1 MQAKLEMTKK
11 KSSPAAMLDA
21 DADTDAECFM
31 DFVIDVIAMF
41 PFFLPTDAFF
51 SLALR
56 DLFPVYL
63 ISLNQSA

>member
-1 MQAKLEMTKK
+1 MQAKLEMPKK

-21 DADTDAECFM
+21 DAECFM

-41 PFFLPTDAFF
+41 PFFLSTDAFV